1 MRTLEN
7 YRGRDFIGVEEL
19 TQAAATLIER
29 YSPEPERGNVR
40 LTITPRIVRH
50 YLSENLL
57 GEPTGQSGTSI
68 VFNYGNLLR
77 LLAVKKLL
85 AHHWSLI
92 KIREFMHALDLTAL
106 EQLISKNSNT
116 ANPSAQSTPKK
127 AETER
132 GLEQR
137 LQTSRAGRLRAAA
150 LPSRAS
156 QPHAASKPQLNAPPP
171 LAALAI
177 ESAQR
182 AERDFSE
189 WIEIAVGLE
198 IKVRRSFQPPRNAR
212 ERKLLTDRFWT
223 MLKNK

>member
-1 MRTLEN
+1 MRSLEN

-19 TQAAATLIER
+19 TQAAAALIER

-106 EQLISKNSNT
+106 EQLITKSSSSSTTSSIHT
-116 ANPSAQSTPKK
+116 AQKKTDRGRERTQGFRATQLRPTIPLSRTP
-127 AETER
+127 TP
-132 GLEQR
+132 LESSRSQ
-137 LQTSRAGRLRAAA
+137 LTS
-150 LPSRAS
+150 P
-156 QPHAASKPQLNAPPP
+156 PPP
-171 LAALAI
+171 LAALAV
-177 ESAQR
+177 ESARR

-198 IKVRRSFQPPRNAR
+198 IKVRRSFRPPRNTQER
-212 ERKLLTDRFWT
+212 RKLIKRFWA
-223 MLKNK
+223 MIESKQ

>member
-1 MRTLEN
+1 MRSLEY

-106 EQLISKNSNT
+106 EQLISKNST
-116 ANPSAQSTPKK
+116 ASNSSNKSALIK
-127 AETER
+127 AEAER
-132 GLEQR
+132 GHEQHS
-137 LQTSRAGRLRAAA
+137 LGGQTRLRAAS
-150 LPSRAS
+150 LFS
-156 QPHAASKPQLNAPPP
+156 QDSLPHASSKPQLNAPPP